1 MEKGSSIQQM
11 EETKGDLNT
20 QITASMSQMFRE
32 IVHVNPLSEKE
43 IKTIAKECTEKKWY
57 NATLENIDRQPMAR
71 LLLSMIFD
79 KYQYMPDDL
88 EILLSQGCGIGFP
101 NAKIILRSDFIKIS
115 DLYNKSKEVF
125 E

>member
-1 MEKGSSIQQM
+1 MEKGSIIQQM
-11 EETKGDLNT
+11 EEIKGDLDT

-43 IKTIAKECTEKKWY
+43 IKTIAKECTERKWC
-57 NATLENIDRQPMAR
+57 NATPENVDAQPMAKF
-71 LLLSMIFD
+71 LLGMIFD

-101 NAKIILRSDFIKIS
+101 TAKIILRTDFIKIY
-115 DLYNKSKEVF
+115 DLYKKSNEVF